1 MSAGNAGQSR
11 RMAPE
16 YVIRGI
22 AVALVHVVAEGFRR
36 RVAGTRG
43 GGGSTLGEG
52 LERVTSRGN

>member
-1 MSAGNAGQSR
+1 
-11 RMAPE
+11 MAPE

-36 RVAGTRG
+36 RMAGTRG